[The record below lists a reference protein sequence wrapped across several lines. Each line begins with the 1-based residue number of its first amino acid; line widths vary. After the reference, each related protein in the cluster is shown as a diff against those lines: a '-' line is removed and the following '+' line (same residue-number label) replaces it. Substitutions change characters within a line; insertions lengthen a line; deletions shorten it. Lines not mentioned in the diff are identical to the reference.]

1 MESKLRGPMLC
12 GPAAAASDATLFPS
26 MCLLHCTLPAHYG
39 WTEWTEEAIFWKR
52 PRLHAWFEL
61 MQYDRAAR
69 KAQGLV
75 EAAVEEMQVQSPLLC
90 LTPSPS
96 RSPSS
101 IHPHLIQIDWDRIA
115 IPVPTARL
123 RSQERTYA
131 SHAL

>member
-75 EAAVEEMQVQSPLLC
+75 EAAVEEMQ
-90 LTPSPS
+90 
-96 RSPSS
+96 
-101 IHPHLIQIDWDRIA
+101 IDWDRIA